1 MISAQQ
7 RGWGWAAPPGGRG
20 AVLAP
25 HSEGGTQSDGAAHF
39 RRAPPR
45 RAVTAKDALD
55 GAITAFGAAGVETPR
70 LDAEVLLAHILGVD
84 RARLTIASGGG
95 AADEE
100 LTVGGPHVR
109 PYQEAVRRRVVQR
122 EPVAYITGVR
132 GFRHLELGVDPRAL
146 IPRPETELLV
156 EVGLRLP
163 RGSSVLD
170 VGTGSGAVALALK
183 DERPDLRITGSDV
196 SERALE
202 LARANA
208 AKLRL
213 KVTWMHVD
221 LLEGMPEEFDALL
234 CNPPYVAESERAMLA
249 PEILRHEPPDAL
261 FAGADGLDTIRALLA
276 QLAPRERVR
285 MAALE
290 VGAGQAHAVGE
301 LMRATGFPFVRAER
315 DLAGIER
322 VVVGTR

>member
-1 MISAQQ
+1 VS
-7 RGWGWAAPPGGRG
+7 
-20 AVLAP
+20 
-25 HSEGGTQSDGAAHF
+25 
-39 RRAPPR
+39 
-45 RAVTAKDALD
+45 AKDALD

-84 RARLTIASGGG
+84 RARLLT
-95 AADEE
+95 DDE
-100 LTVGGPHVR
+100 LTVTGPHVR
-109 PYQEAVRRRVVQR
+109 LYQEAVRRRAVQR

-132 GFRHLELGVDPRAL
+132 GFRHLELDVDPRAL

-156 EVGLRLP
+156 EAGLELP
-163 RGSSVLD
+163 RGANVLD

-183 DERPDLRITGSDV
+183 DERVTGSDV
-196 SERALE
+196 SDQALA

-213 KVTWMHVD
+213 KVTWMHAD

-234 CNPPYVAESERAMLA
+234 CNPPYVADSERATLA
-249 PEILRHEPPDAL
+249 PEILRHEPLGAL

-276 QLAPRERVR
+276 QLAGRPRVR

-290 VGAGQAHAVGE
+290 VGAGQSDAVAE
-301 LMRATGFPFVRAER
+301 LMRMAGFPTVRVER
-315 DLAGIER
+315 DLGGIER
-322 VVVGTR
+322 VVVGTRP